1 MLKSALVRAATIP
14 AVSLVLFGAIALF
27 AVQRASV
34 EAVPATS
41 SGSAMQTMTVPDAA
55 SVPDEED
62 DITDYSFVFTN
73 AGSSAGRQQ
82 PHISNVP

>member
-1 MLKSALVRAATIP
+1 MLRSSLARAAAIP

-41 SGSAMQTMTVPDAA
+41 SGSGAQAMVLDTF
-55 SVPDEED
+55 SVPDHED
-62 DITDYSFVFTN
+62 DIADLSFVFTKHD
-73 AGSSAGRQQ
+73 APADDYQ
-82 PHISNVP
+82 PRVP